1 MTLIAGLIIITLL
14 YIVSVNA
21 IKKVPVV
28 FYVGVYLWQAVV
40 IAYYGLELNE
50 QFPAWFTTYFMD
62 IFQRGMFSTITF
74 IIVMYLGVI
83 TTHNTVTRKLMSI
96 RGELSIIGCLSVI
109 CHNII
114 FGVLYFPALVQ
125 HPELMTTRN
134 KAASIVTIILLIIMV
149 PLFITSFKC
158 VRRKMNGKKW
168 KNLQRFAYPFYFLIY
183 VHVMILFT
191 ADIEAHL
198 TGIVIYTVIF
208 GAYAVLRLRKYFIQK
223 AKKQKKIAAKEAH
236 A

>member
-1 MTLIAGLIIITLL
+1 MTLIAGIIIVTLF
-14 YIVSVNA
+14 YIVTANA
-21 IKKVPVV
+21 IKKVPVA

-40 IAYYGLELNE
+40 IAYYGLEINK
-50 QFPAWFTTYFMD
+50 QFPDWFTTYFMD

-74 IIVMYLGVI
+74 IVVMFLGTV
-83 TTHNTVTRKLMSI
+83 TTHNTITRKLMSI

-114 FGVLYFPALVQ
+114 FGVVYFPALVQ

-134 KAASIVTIILLIIMV
+134 IAASIVTIILLVIML

-158 VRRKMNGKKW
+158 VRKKMNAKSW
-168 KNLQRFAYPFYFLIY
+168 KNLQRLAYPFFILIY

-191 ADIEAHL
+191 ADVEGNM
-198 TGIVIYTVIF
+198 TGIILYTLIF
-208 GAYAVLRLRKYFIQK
+208 ALYIVLRLRKYFM
-223 AKKQKKIAAKEAH
+223 KKSKKRIVNTAKEAF
-236 A
+236 

>member
-1 MTLIAGLIIITLL
+1 MTLIAGLIIVTLF
-14 YIVSVNA
+14 YTVAANA
-21 IKKVPVV
+21 IKKFPVA
-28 FYVGVYLWQAVV
+28 FYIGFYLWQAIV
-40 IAYYGLELNE
+40 IAYYGLDLNK
-50 QFPAWFTTYFMD
+50 QFPNWFTTYFMD

-74 IIVMYLGVI
+74 IIVMFLGTV
-83 TTHNTVTRKLMSI
+83 TTHNAVTRKLMSI

-114 FGVLYFPALVQ
+114 FGVVYFPALVQ

-134 KAASIVTIILLIIMV
+134 IAASVVTIILLVIMI

-158 VRRKMNGKKW
+158 VRRKMNAKSW

-191 ADIEAHL
+191 ADVETNL
-198 TGIVIYTVIF
+198 VGIILYTLIY
-208 GAYAVLRLRKYFIQK
+208 ASYAVLRLRKYFM
-223 AKKQKKIAAKEAH
+223 KKSERNKRNTIKEAF
-236 A
+236 